1 MSNLKSSQLQK
12 TAVKTLKASGMSSSA
27 QETSAILAKIND
39 IVQKNKLLSEHYDI
53 SNKVVDFEH
62 PKDLQT
68 LLPLDIGKEGVSDA
82 ELEKIRLNVDV
93 KFDLM

>member
-1 MSNLKSSQLQK
+1 MSICTGFSVGKVLQSNLKSSQLQK
-12 TAVKTLKASGMSSSA
+12 TVVKTLKTSGMSSSA
-27 QETSAILAKIND
+27 QETSAILAKVNE

-68 LLPLDIGKEGVSDA
+68 LLPLDIGREGVSDCGA
-82 ELEKIRLNVDV
+82 
-93 KFDLM
+93 